1 MKGAANGDGL
11 LGCDREVADNA
22 VKIPAARGFDNLKTS
37 GDAVRSH
44 NPRLGISHRKPGNAD
59 LSALGTN
66 KIFNPT
72 VAFGHPANMHR
83 IPKRSNVIWAA
94 LRENQTWTPKPLRI
108 ETGPVPGQHGNSLAI
123 PEPILSTAHA
133 DRLNVRSGSNPE
145 NLNASICF
153 PLFT

>member
-1 MKGAANGDGL
+1 MKGAANGGGL
-11 LGCDREVADNA
+11 LGSDREVADNA

-44 NPRLGISHRKPGNAD
+44 NPRLGISHRKLGNAD

-72 VAFGHPANMHR
+72 VAFGHPVRMPR
-83 IPKRSNVIWAA
+83 IPKSSNVIWAA

-133 DRLNVRSGSNPE
+133 DRLNVRSGSKGEILAP
-145 NLNASICF
+145 SK
-153 PLFT
+153 